1 MPNPTDI
8 RSTAFE
14 PQTIVDFADGLRV
27 ALTKHQWLLGDDR
40 SSILALAADIQ
51 VLADIVGA
59 GIRTDVE
66 IRTEAT
72 RMIRIV
78 QRRANHDH
86 DGGLLDI
93 DPTDVIALFDPDYWA
108 RTEGHG
114 VEQESDEPFDHDG
127 IDVAA

>member
-14 PQTIVDFADGLRV
+14 PQTIVDFSDGLRV

-40 SSILALAADIQ
+40 SSILALDAEIR
-51 VLADIVGA
+51 VLADVLAA
-59 GIRTDVE
+59 GLRTDVE

-72 RMIRIV
+72 RMMRIV
-78 QRRANHDH
+78 QRRANRDL

-108 RTEGHG
+108 RIEGHG
-114 VEQESDEPFDHDG
+114 VEQESDPVEYDG